1 MGPRSPGELE
11 KCIKGNLFLIP
22 HFIWGKNN
30 IDSWL
35 YRIFICKNVLI
46 TDFSS
51 FKVLMVSGQNI
62 YLYLGHFLELGLGFD
77 V

>member
-11 KCIKGNLFLIP
+11 KCIEGNLFLIP

-35 YRIFICKNVLI
+35 KRIFICRNVLI
-46 TDFSS
+46 TDFLS
-51 FKVLMVSGQNI
+51 FKVFDGQWSKYI
-62 YLYLGHFLELGLGFD
+62 FVLGTFS
-77 V
+77 